1 MFPFPSDDTSLTNR
15 CDGTSLNFLQ
25 TFRGCRESV
34 FDRYE
39 DSGANVKTLKPLTQ
53 DSESKSNA
61 GDADICDETNNTGTQ
76 LDCDDV
82 F

>member
-1 MFPFPSDDTSLTNR
+1 MVH
-15 CDGTSLNFLQ
+15 G
-25 TFRGCRESV
+25 V

-39 DSGANVKTLKPLTQ
+39 DSGARVKTLKPLTR

>member
-1 MFPFPSDDTSLTNR
+1 MVH
-15 CDGTSLNFLQ
+15 G
-25 TFRGCRESV
+25 V

-39 DSGANVKTLKPLTQ
+39 DSGASVKTLKPLTR
-53 DSESKSNA
+53 DSESKSNS
-61 GDADICDETNNTGTQ
+61 GDADICDETNNTGTP